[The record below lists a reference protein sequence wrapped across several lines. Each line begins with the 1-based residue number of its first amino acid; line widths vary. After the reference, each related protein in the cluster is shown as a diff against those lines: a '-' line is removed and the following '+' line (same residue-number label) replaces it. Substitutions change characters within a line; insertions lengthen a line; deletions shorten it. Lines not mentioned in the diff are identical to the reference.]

1 VSASFRCIVN
11 NKKGAMLF
19 SIAGALD
26 FDLLNGPT
34 LVHNRTQVKDGGL
47 MKRQLFALMI
57 LGTATGAFA
66 QEPAARGGGR
76 GEAPKP
82 APLFFKET
90 WKEAPGNVPV
100 TQAFVTNPDL
110 QLNIYGAGKEDFGV
124 TSEGNVPHIWTG
136 LCASSCALTLSHKDS
151 FVDLTGKAKIR
162 WYSKTSGFHQVRPV
176 LKLAD
181 GTWLIGDHVD
191 ANIFDYHESEFY
203 LSEVRWLKLD
213 MPKVQTKGVLLD
225 KVDLSKVDAVGFADL
240 TPGSGHGTGGYSDVA
255 WIEVYGKP
263 VKRDSASSS
272 N

>member
-1 VSASFRCIVN
+1 M
-11 NKKGAMLF
+11 KGD
-19 SIAGALD
+19 S
-26 FDLLNGPT
+26 
-34 LVHNRTQVKDGGL
+34 
-47 MKRQLFALMI
+47 MKRKIFVLTFLA
-57 LGTATGAFA
+57 AAACAFA
-66 QEPAARGGGR
+66 QQPGRGGR
-76 GEAPKP
+76 GAAPQP
-82 APLFFKET
+82 PPLFFKET

-100 TQAFVTNPDL
+100 TQEFVVNPDL
-110 QLNIYGAGKEDFGV
+110 QLNIYGAGKEDFGI

-162 WYSKTSGFHQVRPV
+162 WFSKTSGFHQVRPV

-191 ANIFDYHESEFY
+191 ANTFDYHESEFY

-263 VKRDSASSS
+263 VKRDAATPS